1 LAADRGYLNKVIET
15 KTNILKAGQYV
26 PDSGKFY
33 IDKDLFKEVRIPEHF
48 LLSDAETGQVLTEF
62 KKSSF
67 EIPYKSHK
75 IYIANVC
82 KKLGNSSQQRML
94 IDKVMIFFPA
104 KVFGDKYFGGI
115 TKQGM
120 IEVLEFLRD
129 EGYLIFDDV
138 IKIYKGIYVKDLDIK
153 IDRLLK
159 PTDREQIDEYYKELK
174 DRFNGGSDDW
184 HYFNNKKNGFGIS
197 CWDRGK
203 SKLKTPFFKFY
214 DKNAELKN
222 RNNIDF
228 FNSLSQE
235 LREEFNKHFVLRF
248 EYTMKDNNFFKK
260 HELSNRLEE
269 ILEVPQSK
277 WHDVGLWFLRS
288 AFDKP
293 TRFVDFSKVNLD
305 DRTKMALILWLHEL
319 GKSKG
324 AIMSLIVALGKDKK
338 ERYRQRIRFEKWWS
352 IATTPNE
359 YTAEALARVE
369 RVSKWDRF
377 IGLS

>member
-1 LAADRGYLNKVIET
+1 MAAEGVISNKVIET

-82 KKLGNSSQQRML
+82 KKLGNNSQQQML
-94 IDKVMIFFPA
+94 IDKVMLFFPA
-104 KVFGDKYFGGI
+104 KVFGDKYFSGI
-115 TKQGM
+115 TKEGM

-138 IKIYKGIYVKDLDIK
+138 TKIFKGIYVKDLDIK
-153 IDRLLK
+153 VDRLLK
-159 PTDREQIDEYYKELK
+159 PNDREGIDEYYKELK
-174 DRFNGGSDDW
+174 DRFNGSSDDW

-203 SKLKTPFFKFY
+203 SKLSTPFFKFY

-235 LREEFNKHFVLRF
+235 IQEECRKYFIWRY
-248 EYTMKDNNFFKK
+248 EYTMKDNSFFKK
-260 HELSNRLEE
+260 QELSNRFED

-277 WHDVGLWFLRS
+277 WKEIGLWFLRK

-293 TRFVDFSKVNLD
+293 TRFVDTSKVNLD
-305 DRTKMALILWLHEL
+305 DRTKMGCILWLHEL

-324 AIMSLIVALGKDKK
+324 AIKSFLVGLAKDKQEK
-338 ERYRQRIRFEKWWS
+338 YRQAKRFERWWA

-377 IGLS
+377 IGL

>member
-1 LAADRGYLNKVIET
+1 LAAEGVISNKVIET

-82 KKLGNSSQQRML
+82 KKLGNNSQQQML

-115 TKQGM
+115 TKEGM

-138 IKIYKGIYVKDLDIK
+138 LKIYKGIYVKDLDIK
-153 IDRLLK
+153 IDRLLFSK
-159 PTDREQIDEYYKELK
+159 DREQIDEYYKELK
-174 DRFNGGSDDW
+174 DRFNGSSDDW
-184 HYFNNKKNGFGIS
+184 HYFNNKKNGFGIG

-228 FNSLSQE
+228 FNSLSPE
-235 LREEFNKHFVLRF
+235 VIEEVNKHFIWRF
-248 EYTMKDNNFFKK
+248 EFTMKDNNFFKK
-260 HELSNRLEE
+260 HELSNRLED

-277 WHDVGLWFLRS
+277 WQEIGVWYLKA
-288 AFDKP
+288 AFDRP
-293 TRFVDFSKVNLD
+293 TRFVDLSKVTLD
-305 DRTKMALILWLHEL
+305 DRTKMGLILWLHQKGE
-319 GKSKG
+319 SKG
-324 AIMSLIVALGKDKK
+324 AIRSFLVGLGKDKK
-338 ERYRQRIRFEKWWS
+338 ERYRQGLRFEKWWA

-377 IGLS
+377 IGIG

>member
-1 LAADRGYLNKVIET
+1 
-15 KTNILKAGQYV
+15 
-26 PDSGKFY
+26 
-33 IDKDLFKEVRIPEHF
+33 
-48 LLSDAETGQVLTEF
+48 
-62 KKSSF
+62 
-67 EIPYKSHK
+67 
-75 IYIANVC
+75 
-82 KKLGNSSQQRML
+82 ML

-115 TKQGM
+115 TKEGM

-138 IKIYKGIYVKDLDIK
+138 LKIYKGIYVKDLDIK
-153 IDRLLK
+153 IDRLLFSK
-159 PTDREQIDEYYKELK
+159 DREQIDEYYKELK
-174 DRFNGGSDDW
+174 DRFNGSSEDW
-184 HYFNNKKNGFGIS
+184 HYFNNKKNGFGIG

-228 FNSLSQE
+228 FNSLSPE
-235 LREEFNKHFVLRF
+235 VIEEVNKHFIWRF
-248 EYTMKDNNFFKK
+248 EFTMKDNNFFKK
-260 HELSNRLEE
+260 HELSNRLED

-277 WHDVGLWFLRS
+277 WQEIGVWYLKA
-288 AFDKP
+288 AFDRP
-293 TRFVDFSKVNLD
+293 TRFVDLSKVTLD
-305 DRTKMALILWLHEL
+305 DRTKMGLILWLHQE

-324 AIMSLIVALGKDKK
+324 AIRSFLVGLGKDKK
-338 ERYRQRIRFEKWWS
+338 ERYRQGLRFEKWWA

-377 IGLS
+377 IGIG